1 VKKEWLPFSGDDLR
15 FEMITN
21 ERGFTLV
28 ELLIS
33 VMVLGIIGAFT
44 APQFSSTLRTYRL
57 NGATKIVWGDLHKAR
72 LMAIKENRSIRVD
85 FPTATS
91 YNIIRVKPGLPDE
104 VAFSRNLAGDYPSIT
119 VSISNNTVTF
129 GSTGTAGVGGKTI
142 QVQSSAGTKTFTIL
156 TTGRIGNF
164 S

>member
-1 VKKEWLPFSGDDLR
+1 
-15 FEMITN
+15 MITN

-33 VMVLGIIGAFT
+33 IMVIGIIGAFA
-44 APQFSSTLRTYRL
+44 APQFGSTLRAYRL
-57 NGATKIVWGDLHKAR
+57 NGATKVVWGDLHKAR

-85 FPTATS
+85 FAGTS
-91 YNIIRVKPGLPDE
+91 YTIVRVNTGE
-104 VAFSRNLAGDYPSIT
+104 VASSRNLVGDYPGIT

-129 GSTGTAGVGGKTI
+129 GNTGTAGVGGKTV

>member
-1 VKKEWLPFSGDDLR
+1 
-15 FEMITN
+15 MILN

-33 VMVLGIIGAFT
+33 AMVIGIVTAFV
-44 APQFSSTLRTYRL
+44 APQFGSTLRVYRL
-57 NGATKIVWGDLHKAR
+57 NGATKVVWGDLHKAR

-85 FPTATS
+85 FTGTS
-91 YNIIRVKPGLPDE
+91 YNIFRVRPGLPDE
-104 VAFSRNLAGDYPSIT
+104 IAFSRNLAVDYPGTT
-119 VSISNNTVTF
+119 VNISNGTVTF
-129 GSTGTAGVGGKTI
+129 GSTGTAGFGGKTVE
-142 QVQSSAGTKTFTIL
+142 VQNSVGTKTFTIL